1 MKPSRF
7 SILCASIAA
16 LFNAQVAFTQSPSLG
31 TAVPT
36 NGPVASHLPTLSLTL
51 PDALRYALEHNPAI
65 AQARERIREQQGIV
79 LEVRAQQIPNLVLSG
94 NLSANDKELSGGSP
108 PQNRNWGMGVEATQ
122 LLYAGGGALASS
134 RSARLAVQAAELEL
148 QAIVNEAL
156 LAVRTLFYSALLAKE
171 QVAVQEEN
179 LKLLEEQL
187 KDAQSRFAAGSVSN
201 FEVLRAQVALA
212 NGQPDLIT
220 ARNDY
225 RLAIE
230 ELRHALGVPRTATAA
245 QGPTSLPPLAGE
257 LALEGTATQA
267 VDEASLMASLSAAR
281 ANRPELQRLAKLAQA
296 GEHQVVAA
304 RSGYLPRLSA
314 FGRYDWQ
321 RGGPSTG
328 WSDRRDGWTAGLQTQ
343 WAVFDGRA
351 TAGRTVQAK
360 SRLVQ
365 TRLAL
370 EETELAI
377 DVEVRRAHSSLT
389 EASEL
394 VSASAKVVEQADEAL
409 RLARVRYAAGTA
421 TQLDVLTSQV
431 ELTRAR
437 LNQWQSVYRYNVALA
452 TLRQATGATDPLM

>member
-1 MKPSRF
+1 MLSRF
-7 SILCASIAA
+7 SILCAVTA
-16 LFNAQVAFTQSPSLG
+16 LFASLALAQSSPL
-31 TAVPT
+31 T
-36 NGPVASHLPTLSLTL
+36 GPATSSLPTSALTL
-51 PDALRYALEHNPAI
+51 PAALRYAIEHNPAI

-79 LEVRAQQIPNLVLSG
+79 LEVRAQQIPNLALSG
-94 NLSANDKELSGGSP
+94 NLSANDKELSSGFP

-156 LAVRTLFYSALLAKE
+156 LSVRTLFYGALFAKE

-230 ELRHALGVPRTATAA
+230 ELRRALGVPRTATSALASAATSA
-245 QGPTSLPPLAGE
+245 QGTTSLPPLAGE
-257 LALEGTATQA
+257 LALEGTVAQT
-267 VDEASLMASLSAAR
+267 VDDASLMASLSAAR
-281 ANRPELQRLAKLAQA
+281 ANRPELQRLAKLSQA

-304 RSGYLPRLSA
+304 RSGYLPSLLA

-351 TAGRTVQAK
+351 TAGRSAQAK

-437 LNQWQSVYRYNVALA
+437 LNQWQAVYRYNVALA
-452 TLRQATGATDPLM
+452 TLRQATGTADPLM

>member
-1 MKPSRF
+1 MKLSRS
-7 SILCASIAA
+7 SILGISTAA
-16 LFNAQVAFTQSPSLG
+16 LFTVQVAFAQSPLRAAA
-31 TAVPT
+31 TPIDRAAVFP
-36 NGPVASHLPTLSLTL
+36 LPTPSLTL
-51 PDALRYALEHNPAI
+51 ADSLRYALEHNPAI

-79 LEVRAQQIPNLVLSG
+79 LEVRAQQIPNLALSG
-94 NLSANDKELSGGSP
+94 DISANDKELSGSFP
-108 PQNRNWGMGVEATQ
+108 PQNRNWGMGVQATQ
-122 LLYAGGGALASS
+122 LLYTGGGALASS

-148 QAIVNEAL
+148 QAIANEAL

-225 RLAIE
+225 RIAIE
-230 ELRHALGVPRTATAA
+230 ELRRALGVPRIATPA
-245 QGPTSLPPLAGE
+245 QGPTSLPPLAGQ
-257 LALEGTATQA
+257 LALENAAAQA
-267 VDEASLMASLSAAR
+267 ADEANLVASLSAAR
-281 ANRPELQRLAKLAQA
+281 ANRPEIQRLAKLAQS

-321 RGGPSTG
+321 SGGPSSG

-351 TAGRTVQAK
+351 TAGRTAQAK

-389 EASEL
+389 EATEL

-437 LNQWQSVYRYNVALA
+437 LNQWQSIYRYNVALA
-452 TLRQATGATDPLM
+452 TLRQATGTPDPLM

>member
-1 MKPSRF
+1 MKLLRF
-7 SILCASIAA
+7 PIFCALATLFGSSAIAQSTSAHLTPATSTTA
-16 LFNAQVAFTQSPSLG
+16 LSNLPTTSLG
-31 TAVPT
+31 
-36 NGPVASHLPTLSLTL
+36 LSE
-51 PDALRYALEHNPAI
+51 ALRFALEYNPAI

-79 LEVRAQQIPNLVLSG
+79 LEVRASQIPTLAVSG
-94 NLSANDKELSGGSP
+94 DLSANDKALSAGFP
-108 PQNRNWGMGVEATQ
+108 PQDRNWGMAVQATQ
-122 LLYAGGGALASS
+122 LLYAGGGAQAAT

-148 QAIVNEAL
+148 QSIVNEAL
-156 LAVRTLFYSALLAKE
+156 LAVRTRFYAVLLAKE
-171 QVAVQEEN
+171 QVSVQEEN
-179 LKLLEEQL
+179 LSLLEEQL

-225 RLAIE
+225 RIATE
-230 ELRHALGVPRTATAA
+230 ELRQVLGVPRRATAA
-245 QGPTSLPPLAGE
+245 QGPTSLPPLAGDLTLE
-257 LALEGTATQA
+257 TTFAQTSAEADLIGALN
-267 VDEASLMASLSAAR
+267 AAR
-281 ANRPELQRLAKLAQA
+281 VNRPELQRLNKLAQA
-296 GEHQVVAA
+296 GEQQVVAS
-304 RSGYLPRLSA
+304 RSGALPQVSA
-314 FGRYDWQ
+314 YGRYDWM

-343 WAVFDGRA
+343 WAIFDGRA
-351 TAGRTVQAK
+351 TAGRTAQAK

-389 EASEL
+389 EATEL

-437 LNQWQSVYRYNVALA
+437 LNQWQAAYRYNVAVA

>member
-1 MKPSRF
+1 VTPTLSR
-7 SILCASIAA
+7 
-16 LFNAQVAFTQSPSLG
+16 VE
-31 TAVPT
+31 
-36 NGPVASHLPTLSLTL
+36 HLPTGTLTL
-51 PDALRYALEHNPAI
+51 ANALRYALEHNPTI
-65 AQARERIREQQGIV
+65 AQARERIREQQGVV
-79 LEVRAQQIPNLVLSG
+79 LEVRAQQIPNLAVSG
-94 NLSANDKELSGGSP
+94 DISANDKELSGSIP
-108 PQNRNWGMGVEATQ
+108 AQNRNWGMGVEATQ
-122 LLYAGGGALASS
+122 LLYSGGGALASS

-148 QAIVNEAL
+148 QAIVNEVL
-156 LAVRTLFYSALLAKE
+156 LSVRTLFYSALLAKE

-187 KDAQSRFAAGSVSN
+187 KDVQSRFEAGSVSN
-201 FEVLRAQVALA
+201 FEVLRAQVAVA

-225 RLAIE
+225 RIAIE
-230 ELRHALGVPRTATAA
+230 ELRRALGLPRAGQA
-245 QGPTSLPPLAGE
+245 PTSWPPLPGQ
-257 LALEGTATQA
+257 LALENAATQA
-267 VDEASLMASLSAAR
+267 ADEAGLVASLSAAR
-281 ANRPELQRLAKLAQA
+281 ANRPELQRLAKLAQS

-389 EASEL
+389 EATEL

-437 LNQWQSVYRYNVALA
+437 LNQWQSIYRYNVALA
-452 TLRQATGATDPLM
+452 TLRQATGTTDPLM

>member
-1 MKPSRF
+1 MKLSRL
-7 SILCASIAA
+7 SIFCAAA
-16 LFNAQVAFTQSPSLG
+16 VLLGSLAVVAQSSTPISPATS
-31 TAVPT
+31 
-36 NGPVASHLPTLSLTL
+36 NLPTPVLTL

-65 AQARERIREQQGIV
+65 AQARERIREQHGVV
-79 LEVRAQQIPNLVLSG
+79 LEVRAQQIPNLALSG

-108 PQNRNWGMGVEATQ
+108 PQNRNWGMGAEATQ

-148 QAIVNEAL
+148 QAIANEAL

-187 KDAQSRFAAGSVSN
+187 KDVKSRFAAGSVSN

-225 RLAIE
+225 RIAIE
-230 ELRHALGVPRTATAA
+230 ELRRSLGVPRTATPA
-245 QGPTSLPPLAGE
+245 QGPTSLPPLSGE
-257 LALEGTATQA
+257 LVLEGTAA
-267 VDEASLMASLSAAR
+267 KPVDEASLVASLSAAR

-304 RSGYLPRLSA
+304 RSGYLPSLSA
-314 FGRYDWQ
+314 FARYDWQ

-437 LNQWQSVYRYNVALA
+437 LNQWQAVYRYNVALA
-452 TLRQATGATDPLM
+452 TLRQATGTPDPLM

>member
-1 MKPSRF
+1 MKSFRLPIF
-7 SILCASIAA
+7 CAAAA
-16 LFNAQVAFTQSPSLG
+16 LFGSVAAAQPSPPSS
-31 TAVPT
+31 
-36 NGPVASHLPTLSLTL
+36 PVSANLPTQPLTL

-65 AQARERIREQQGIV
+65 AQARERIREQQGVV
-79 LEVRAQQIPNLVLSG
+79 LEVRAQQIPNLALSG
-94 NLSANDKELSGGSP
+94 TLSANDKELSGSFP
-108 PQNRNWGMGVEATQ
+108 PQNRNWGMGAEATQ

-148 QAIVNEAL
+148 QAIANEAL

-179 LKLLEEQL
+179 LSLLEEQL

-201 FEVLRAQVALA
+201 FEVLRAQVALS

-225 RLAIE
+225 RIAIE
-230 ELRHALGVPRTATAA
+230 ELRRALGVPRAAMPA

-257 LALEGTATQA
+257 LILEGTAPQR
-267 VDEASLMASLSAAR
+267 VDEMSLISSLSAAR

-296 GEHQVVAA
+296 GEYQVIAA

-365 TRLAL
+365 TRLVL